1 MKEHPI
7 FSMAFARVYP
17 VCVLTLLTVT
27 IRR

>member
-7 FSMAFARVYP
+7 FSMAFARTYP
-17 VCVLTLLTVT
+17 MCVLTLLTAT